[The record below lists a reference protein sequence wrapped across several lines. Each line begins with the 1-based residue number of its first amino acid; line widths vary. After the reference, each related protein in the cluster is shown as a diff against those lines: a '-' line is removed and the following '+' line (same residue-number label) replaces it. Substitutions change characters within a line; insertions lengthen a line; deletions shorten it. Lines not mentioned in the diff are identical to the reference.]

1 MSVLTGVRMEKVR
14 ENTGVRMEK
23 VKNRTSTTWGTLL
36 SVVEKVSLLL
46 FIALEVCIPVSVV
59 LFVVYL
65 TYFR

>member
-1 MSVLTGVRMEKVR
+1 MSVLA
-14 ENTGVRMEK
+14 GVRMEK
-23 VKNRTSTTWGTLL
+23 VKNRTSKWGTIL

-46 FIALEVCIPVSVV
+46 FVALEVCIPVGVV